1 MPNVLGNQ
9 HQNHGDKQPG
19 KLPVELGV
27 LKMRQ
32 SDNALLLHG
41 LLNGREVYL
50 APHNRSHIPDDHT
63 QQNREAA
70 NNTLEQH
77 RNQDNRDKGYERG
90 DGRLHEVRFRTRC
103 QVEADERHD
112 RAGHHG
118 RHELRQPA
126 GTRKLHN
133 NAHQKERQTRHDDTA
148 ERTRRTVLVRRRR
161 QRCDKRKGR
170 AQIRRHTPARDQ
182 QEQNGAQTREEQR
195 GCWREPGQQRYEEGR
210 AEHRHHMLGADA
222 DRNRPGEAFARC
234 HDRAGFNA
242 SAVAVQTPA
251 ETGFLCAHG
260 MRSPGEGEDKIPSN
274 STPVEPGVRVVK
286 RLLM

>member
-9 HQNHGDKQPG
+9 HQNHGNKQPG
-19 KLPVELGV
+19 KLPMELGV

-32 SDNALLLHG
+32 ADDALLLHG
-41 LLNGREVYL
+41 LFDGREVYL
-50 APHNRSHIPDDHT
+50 AAHNRSHIPDNHA
-63 QQNREAA
+63 QQNREAT

-90 DGRLHEVRFRTRC
+90 DGRLHEVCFRTRC

-112 RAGHHG
+112 RAGYHG
-118 RHELRQPA
+118 RHEFRQPA
-126 GTRKLHN
+126 GTCKLHN
-133 NAHQKERQTRHDDTA
+133 NAHQEERQTRHDDAA
-148 ERTRRTVLVRRRR
+148 ECTRRAVLVCCRR
-161 QRCDKRKGR
+161 QGCDKRKGR
-170 AQIRRHTPARDQ
+170 AQIRRHTPACDE
-182 QEQNGAQTREEQR
+182 QEQNGAQAREEQR
-195 GCWREPGQQRYEEGR
+195 GCGWEPGQQRDEEGC

-260 MRSPGEGEDKIPSN
+260 MRSPGESEDKIPSN
-274 STPVEPGVRVVK
+274 STPVGSCTRIVK
-286 RLLM
+286 RLLV